1 MDEKNIYMMIDS
13 YLDKEMSTE
22 EEEILFKEMSVNKE
36 ARDYYRNAKILKE
49 TIRESGE
56 DFPLHLEN
64 QILSKVKS
72 GNLKNPV
79 HYLRFDYLKYLSL
92 AVSVILLILSFY
104 LFNSIS
110 SYKNEMKDVITKIDR
125 QSKTIELLFNSMPTA
140 EVQAKFTNEIIIKSK
155 L

>member
-1 MDEKNIYMMIDS
+1 MEEKNIYTMIDS
-13 YLDKEMSTE
+13 YLDGEITTE
-22 EEEILFKEMSVNKE
+22 EEESLFKEMSVNKD